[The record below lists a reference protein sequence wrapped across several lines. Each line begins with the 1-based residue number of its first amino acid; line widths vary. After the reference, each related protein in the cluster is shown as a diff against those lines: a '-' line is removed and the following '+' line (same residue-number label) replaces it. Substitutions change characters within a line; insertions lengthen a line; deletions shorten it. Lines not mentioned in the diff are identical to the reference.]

1 MRANG
6 EWRMAG
12 GFVFVGVAVGTL
24 AAAAAAHAQT
34 KVTYAD
40 HVLPLVEANCAKCH
54 NPDKRKGDLDLTTY
68 SAVLKGGGSGPVV
81 VAGNV
86 DSSKL
91 WKALTH
97 AEEPTMPPN
106 KPPLPEKELA
116 VFRGWIAGGLLETS
130 GSKAL
135 ATAKPALELTLK
147 LPASAKPDGPPP
159 MPPELPLDPLVH
171 AKRGNP
177 VAALAASPWAPLL
190 AIAGQKQVL
199 LYHATNAQLLGI
211 LPFPEGQPADLK
223 FSRSGKL
230 LLVAGGHAAKS
241 GKVIL
246 WNVQSGRMLTTLG
259 NEYDTVLTADLSP
272 DQTKVALGTPD
283 RLVKI
288 YSTANGQLLL
298 KLKKHTDWVTAVAF
312 SPSGEILASADR
324 NGGLVF
330 WDPDNGDELVTT
342 AGHKSAVTAL
352 SWRPDSRLLAS
363 ASEDGTIKLWD
374 GTEGKQAKTWNAH
387 ASGVLGVAYSSDGK
401 LVSCGRDGL
410 VVTWT
415 ADGSKQKTCEFTG
428 EPALHCAFTHDASR
442 VAAADFTGRVQLWD
456 ARSGQR
462 AAELEVNPRPLVE
475 QIESLQQRQ
484 QELERPDAIS
494 PALTA
499 AESEHTRLLSLLKEA
514 QAKADQAKADFTAK
528 AAVVARLKETAAGAA
543 APADIGDQLATARAI
558 REKARAV
565 NTESAAAA
573 DNARRGEAQA
583 KEKLDT
589 LRQGTDPKAELLK
602 VRSELAR
609 LTLARQFGLVQ
620 RLEESVGA
628 KEAQRKADSA
638 SVNASALADEQ
649 KQLQQA
655 RADYEQLK
663 ASLASKPD

>member
-1 MRANG
+1 MWTNSAI
-6 EWRMAG
+6 AQ
-12 GFVFVGVAVGTL
+12 
-24 AAAAAAHAQT
+24 AQT

-40 HVLPLVEANCAKCH
+40 HVLPLIEANCAKCH

-81 VAGNV
+81 IAGNV

-97 AEEPTMPPN
+97 VEEPTMPPN

-116 VFRGWIAGGLLETS
+116 VFRGWITGGLLETS

-135 ATAKPALELTLK
+135 VAAKPALDLALK
-147 LPASAKPDGPPP
+147 LPANAKPEGPPP
-159 MPPELPLDPLVH
+159 MPPELPLDPVVQ

-177 VAALAASPWAPLL
+177 VTGLAASPWAPLL

-230 LLVAGGHAAKS
+230 LLAAGGHAAKS

-246 WNVQSGRMLTTLG
+246 WNIESGRTLTVLG

-288 YSTANGQLLL
+288 YSTATGQLLH
-298 KLKKHTDWVTAVAF
+298 KIKKHTDWVTAVAF
-312 SPSGEILASADR
+312 SPNGEILASADR

-330 WDPDNGDELVTT
+330 WDPDNGDELVAT

-352 SWRPDSRLLAS
+352 SWRPDSRVLAS
-363 ASEDGTIKLWD
+363 ASEDGTLKLWD
-374 GTEGKQAKTWNAH
+374 SAEGKQAKTWNAH
-387 ASGVLGVAYSSDGK
+387 PSGVLGVAYASDGK
-401 LVSCGRDGL
+401 LVSCGRDGI

-415 ADGSKQKTCEFTG
+415 PDGSKQKTCEFSG
-428 EPALHCAFTHDASR
+428 EPVLRCAFTHDAAR
-442 VAAADFTGRVQLWD
+442 VVACDFNGRVVLWD
-456 ARSGQR
+456 TRTGQR
-462 AAELEVNPRPLVE
+462 AAELEANPRPLLE
-475 QIESLQQRQ
+475 QIAALQQRQ
-484 QELERPDAIS
+484 TELQRPDSNS

-499 AESEHTRLLSLLKEA
+499 AETEHTRLASRLKEA
-514 QAKADQAKADFTAK
+514 QAKADEAKADFTAK
-528 AAVVARLKETAAGAA
+528 AAVVARLKEVAAGAA
-543 APADIGDQLATARAI
+543 APSDIGDQLTTARAA
-558 REKARAV
+558 REKARAA
-565 NTESAAAA
+565 NTEAAAAA
-573 DNARRGEAQA
+573 DNARREVAQA
-583 KEKLDT
+583 QEKLEG
-589 LRQGTDPKAELLK
+589 LRRSTDPKAELA
-602 VRSELAR
+602 RIHSELNR
-609 LTLARQFGLVQ
+609 LTLARQYGIVR

-628 KEAQRKADSA
+628 QEAELKATSA
-638 SVNASALADEQ
+638 RDKSRALSDEQ
-649 KQLQQA
+649 KKLQQA
-655 RADYEQLK
+655 RADYDQLK
-663 ASLASKPD
+663 ATFSSKPE